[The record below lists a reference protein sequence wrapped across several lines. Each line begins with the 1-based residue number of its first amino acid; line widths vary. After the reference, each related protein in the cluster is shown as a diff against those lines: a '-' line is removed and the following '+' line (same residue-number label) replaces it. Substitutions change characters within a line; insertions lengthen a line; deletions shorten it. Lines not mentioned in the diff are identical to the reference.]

1 MKACT
6 IRKTNISSEFCALVI
21 QKKNYCL
28 LAADLDHNLLWLSP
42 DCLAQIF
49 KRKPLPCSQQRYAG
63 TVRVGAGSGEVNLLW
78 VPLTMAACLICTD
91 LFSKCCLNLRLVSV
105 GGLVHF
111 QLEVYA
117 LSLSAAACFGNICP
131 KINLRP

>member
-6 IRKTNISSEFCALVI
+6 IRKTNIRSEFNALVI

-28 LAADLDHNLLWLSP
+28 LAADLDHNLHCWVIPRWLGRVFQEKAFS
-42 DCLAQIF
+42 
-49 KRKPLPCSQQRYAG
+49 SQQRHAG
-63 TVRVGAGSGEVNLLW
+63 IVRVGAGSGEVNSLW

-105 GGLVHF
+105 
-111 QLEVYA
+111 
-117 LSLSAAACFGNICP
+117 
-131 KINLRP
+131 